1 MTKKPTVVK
10 LVSVNDKLVKEAEVE
25 TSVMEAFVTELDELI
40 TRYDPDV
47 LHPHDLIAI
56 LDNTKVA
63 YQLVYCI
70 SLEGEEE
77 TDE

>member
-1 MTKKPTVVK
+1 MKKTVVK
-10 LVSVNDKLVKEAEVE
+10 LVSSNEKMVKEAEVE
-25 TSVMEAFVTELDELI
+25 TSTMQGFIDKLDELVGD
-40 TRYDPDV
+40 YPPDL

-70 SLEGEEE
+70 SIDGDEEE
-77 TDE
+77 